1 MHICGLQDTILLG
14 MQTEYEFTSNWDKKK
29 NSFIVLTMCI
39 VVSLKKKKTPFCK
52 ESKAML
58 SILIL
63 KRRFFYET
71 STLRDSE
78 KCTNILNYIHSR
90 YSNGFHT
97 TASWSGLKGK
107 PKYNGN
113 GN

>member
-1 MHICGLQDTILLG
+1 MHLCGLQDTILLG

-29 NSFIVLTMCI
+29 NSFIVLT
-39 VVSLKKKKTPFCK
+39 VYSSFFEKKKNPFCK

-90 YSNGFHT
+90 FSNGFHYDCF
-97 TASWSGLKGK
+97 LKWT
-107 PKYNGN
+107 
-113 GN
+113 

>member
-1 MHICGLQDTILLG
+1 MHICRLQDTILLG
-14 MQTEYEFTSNWDKKK
+14 MQTEHEFTSSWDKKK

-39 VVSLKKKKTPFCK
+39 VSFKKKNPFCK
-52 ESKAML
+52 ESIAML
-58 SILIL
+58 SIFIL
-63 KRRFFYET
+63 KRRFFHET

-78 KCTNILNYIHSR
+78 TCTNILNYIHSR
-90 YSNGFHT
+90 YSNGFHM
-97 TASWSGLKGK
+97 TASWSGFQGK